1 MATPHCAY
9 GDESFVVADYL
20 AGRLSEA
27 EVSAFEEHAFACD
40 RCFGELERATE
51 LRAAADGTVVAPP
64 AGPQRSQAHG
74 WPLLA
79 LAATVLLGIGLWIA
93 RPSPDVESPPAV
105 YRDGNAGAAAVNL
118 DAEWLGDRVAVTWEP
133 VDRADLYEV
142 QVFDAAGDPVFMERT
157 AATSLQVSMADRQDG
172 AATGPLYVQVIALDE
187 LRQTIAR
194 SGLQPL

>member
-1 MATPHCAY
+1 MAAPHCAY

-20 AGRLSEA
+20 AGRLPEA
-27 EVSAFEEHAFACD
+27 EASAFEEHAFTCD

-51 LRAAADGTVVAPP
+51 LRAAADGTVAPP
-64 AGPQRSQAHG
+64 AGSQRSQAYG

-79 LAATVLLGIGLWIA
+79 LAATVLLGVGLWIA
-93 RPSPDVESPPAV
+93 RPSTDVESPPTV
-105 YRDGNAGAAAVNL
+105 YRDGNAGSAAVDLNV
-118 DAEWLGDRVAVTWEP
+118 EWHGDRVAVAWEP

-142 QVFDAAGDPVFMERT
+142 QVFDAAGDPVFTERT